1 MKIELKITSAKGI
14 PFLTY
19 FACIIIVAG
28 NAKMMQYKDINF
40 CVINYV
46 KNIDSIPCDGG
57 PRKIGYVIKQNV
69 IRKNVQGMFQTPIK
83 QTSSHVRVRTGNSR
97 DGNQTRTTTKKVM
110 ATSNVTVAGRDVEV
124 TPPATPT
131 KSE

>member
-1 MKIELKITSAKGI
+1 
-14 PFLTY
+14 
-19 FACIIIVAG
+19 
-28 NAKMMQYKDINF
+28 MQYKDINF

-57 PRKIGYVIKQNV
+57 PRKIGYVIEQ
-69 IRKNVQGMFQTPIK
+69 NVQGMFHTPIK